1 LRRDRSDFA
10 FVRMAHPGIV
20 QKDEIAVV
28 RLMQHDLALKR
39 DVLVALLPD
48 CGAPLNA
55 RNSEA

>member
-1 LRRDRSDFA
+1 
-10 FVRMAHPGIV
+10 MADPGIV

-39 DVLVALLPD
+39 DVSLALLPD
-48 CGAPLNA
+48 CSAPLNA